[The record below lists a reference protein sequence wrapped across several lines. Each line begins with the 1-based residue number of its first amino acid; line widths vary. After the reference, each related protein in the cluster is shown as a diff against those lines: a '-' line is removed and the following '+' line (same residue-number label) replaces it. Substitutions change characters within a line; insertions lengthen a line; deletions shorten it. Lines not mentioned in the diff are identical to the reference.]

1 MNNGGRMGIAA
12 GVGLLA
18 GGVAVALATGSLAAG
33 AGPKDRAAIETIV
46 REYILAHPEIIPEA
60 MKSLQQKETG
70 KLVAD
75 NRKAIET
82 PFAGAWA
89 GAKDGDVTL
98 VMFTDYACPYCRT
111 SAPDVDRLLASD
123 KRLKVVW
130 RELPILGPP
139 SEEAA
144 RAGLSAAKQGRYLAF
159 HRNMFA
165 AGRPEPGN
173 IAKARTVSG
182 LDPAR
187 TAADANAPDIA
198 REIQANIALA
208 RALGLTGTPT
218 FVVGDRLL
226 MGAVGYDELV
236 NAIAEARK
244 KG

>member
-1 MNNGGRMGIAA
+1 MAFAGAA
-12 GVGLLA
+12 GLIMGGL
-18 GGVAVALATGSLAAG
+18 AVALATGSLAAG
-33 AGPKDRAAIETIV
+33 ADPKDRAAIETIV
-46 REYILAHPEIIPEA
+46 RDYILAHPEIIPQA
-60 MKSLQQKETG
+60 MKNLQQNEAG
-70 KLVAD
+70 KLVDA

-144 RAGLSAAKQGRYLAF
+144 KAGLSAAKQGRYLAF

-173 IAKARTVSG
+173 IAKAKTVSG
-182 LDPAR
+182 LDPSR
-187 TAADANAPDIA
+187 TAADAGAPDIA
-198 REIQANIALA
+198 REIQTNIELA
-208 RALGLTGTPT
+208 RSLGLTGTPT

-226 MGAVGYDELV
+226 MGAVGHDELV
-236 NAIAEARK
+236 KAIAEARK